1 MIGFGLRMVVENRS
15 VPVLGLHRHGA
26 RHDIYYNP
34 VNGCKQPVPRHNEIA
49 DTLAR
54 HILRYLGIEE

>member
-1 MIGFGLRMVVENRS
+1 MKRL
-15 VPVLGLHRHGA
+15 VLIRILTEKGCVMHRHGG
-26 RHDIYYNP
+26 RDDIYYNP

-54 HILRYLGIEE
+54 HIIRYLGIED

>member
-1 MIGFGLRMVVENRS
+1 MKRAALIKVLTENGC
-15 VPVLGLHRHGA
+15 VLHRHGG

-54 HILRYLGIEE
+54 HIKKYLGIEE